1 MDATGDHCRLF
12 YRIRTTDRTYLLV
25 LSCIVRSSPK
35 NVYSSAL
42 IDSFDFTHTTSPD
55 YCFTFWLFFFVTMF
69 YSSEKNSILLTR
81 VFLIHTL
88 SLLCPELRGLS
99 LVRAFSRGFGHKKLL
114 FRWGRHRRVQCRQRF
129 VLRPNLSDRGLIY
142 PFSVSDVYIHRSW
155 CVPPNAWTVPLHR
168 IHGLGGLLA
177 MVSNGYAHNEWRK
190 TS

>member
-1 MDATGDHCRLF
+1 MYCSFFTKETSIPLLWSTHLTS
-12 YRIRTTDRTYLLV
+12 RTQQV
-25 LSCIVRSSPK
+25 LTIASRFG
-35 NVYSSAL
+35 Y
-42 IDSFDFTHTTSPD
+42 
-55 YCFTFWLFFFVTMF
+55 FFVTMF

-177 MVSNGYAHNEWRK
+177 MVTHTMNGVKRLK
-190 TS
+190 LF